1 MHNSGHLTIE
11 SYNVSQ
17 FESHLRSVC
26 DLEKIKPSLRYKSE
40 MTNILGEDICHYRD
54 KEFKK
59 DEYFHDY
66 YKKESK
72 IGRKMGHFTKIL
84 A

>member
-1 MHNSGHLTIE
+1 
-11 SYNVSQ
+11 
-17 FESHLRSVC
+17 
-26 DLEKIKPSLRYKSE
+26 
-40 MTNILGEDICHYRD
+40 MTNILGEDIYNYRD

-66 YKKESK
+66 NKKESK

>member
-1 MHNSGHLTIE
+1 M
-11 SYNVSQ
+11 
-17 FESHLRSVC
+17 
-26 DLEKIKPSLRYKSE
+26 
-40 MTNILGEDICHYRD
+40 
-54 KEFKK
+54 
-59 DEYFHDY
+59 EYFHDY